1 MRFSAPLVRATL
13 VRRYKR
19 FLADMVLA
27 TGEETVAHCANTG
40 SMLGLA
46 QPGAECWLSPAAN
59 PERKLRWSW
68 ELVRS
73 GEGLVG
79 INTAHP
85 NGIVGEAIAAGAIPE
100 LTGYGGLRR
109 EVKYGRNSRIDILLT
124 DGNRPDCYVEIK
136 NVHLRRDGH
145 AEFPDAATARGAKHL
160 AELSAM
166 VAQGKRAVMVYLVQ
180 REDCDRFRIAA
191 DIDPAYAAA
200 LAAAR
205 DSGVEAL
212 AYACKLSPDC
222 IELYRPLE
230 IARA

>member
-1 MRFSAPLVRATL
+1 
-13 VRRYKR
+13 
-19 FLADMVLA
+19 
-27 TGEETVAHCANTG
+27 
-40 SMLGLA
+40 LA

-100 LTGYGGLRR
+100 LAGYGGLRR

-136 NVHLRRDGH
+136 NVHLRRDDD

-160 AELSAM
+160 AEMSAM

-200 LAAAR
+200 LTAAR

-222 IELYRPLE
+222 IELHRPLE